1 MTDKQPEKI
10 SPDRLRIIAELIRPN
25 ASDHWLRGF
34 EIAVDARP
42 GVTEAGLLASAPF
55 IDSEASA
62 YTLGFAAGASEAAL
76 ETDTRFRDFDA
87 ALDARMRAMAARYGL
102 VADDE
107 FENIEPKTT
116 LN

>member
-55 IDSEASA
+55 IDTEAIA
-62 YTLGFAAGASEAAL
+62 YATGFEAGAHEAAVK
-76 ETDTRFRDFDA
+76 TDTRFRDFDA
-87 ALDARMRAMAARYGL
+87 ALEARMRAMAARYGL

-107 FENIEPKTT
+107 LENIKPKPT